1 MEQNDNINLEL
12 RAKILQ
18 RVWNEYRY
26 SKSELEQILQ
36 KSDLDTTKIRL
47 MVALIKSCSW
57 YQLRAILSPAE
68 LEDALSETVLSQLW
82 PASIQDRYRYA
93 ATVLRKHSLSSTR

>member
-1 MEQNDNINLEL
+1 MEQNENINHEL

-26 SKSELEQILQ
+26 SKSELEEFLQ

-47 MVALIKSCSW
+47 LVALIKSCSW
-57 YQLRAILSPAE
+57 YQLRDILSASE
-68 LEDALSETVLSQLW
+68 LEAALSEPVLSQLW

-93 ATVLRKHSLSSTR
+93 ATVLRKHSLSTSR